1 MIKVIASDMDGTL
14 LNNHHAISERTKQ
27 VIKTACD
34 KGFRF
39 MIVTGRNFVSAWQ
52 ELKHADFTCDY
63 ILSSGAEIRNPNKER
78 ILKIDIPVE
87 DCKFVNKIMD
97 KHSIGVMYC
106 SEDRNYMVG
115 SKEEVDRGILAY
127 IHFFH
132 SQLSMEELKQTKLY
146 EQMWEKTEE
155 IPSFEE
161 LLSMEKS
168 LSKIFLVDTD
178 YERLQRIKKELE
190 VNPNLAVT
198 SSFINNLEIT
208 NVRAQKGPILKQYI
222 ESLGYTMDEIMV
234 LGDSLNDY
242 SMMCMNFG
250 ATVAME
256 NADEEI
262 KRAAKYITKSNEEDG
277 VAYTIEEMMKKYGML

>member
-52 ELKHADFTCDY
+52 ELKYADFTCDY
-63 ILSSGAEIRNPNKER
+63 ILSSGAEIRNPNKET

-97 KHSIGVMYC
+97 KHSMGVMYC

-155 IPSFEE
+155 VPSFEE

-222 ESLGYTMDEIMV
+222 ESLGYTMDEVMV

-277 VAYTIEEMMKKYGML
+277 VAYTIEEMMKKYRML